1 MVRHHGGHCTRGMN
15 LVPGTSLARLLD
27 ASLLLGPLA
36 YLFLDSTYVA
46 RGWWDADAGA
56 LHVVVAALYGLT
68 ALRLVAVARGR
79 LQAVL
84 AVVAVLGVAGNAGVG
99 HNTLSVGL
107 GGIDLFMEDGPANVF
122 KSLGFFFPLT
132 LLLGSVALRGRVP
145 AWTWLLLAAAA
156 LAFPVAHVQN
166 IGWLAI
172 ADAVAVVVALGF
184 VFVNRRELDAPAPP
198 ARDDGQARL
207 ETSATA

>member
-1 MVRHHGGHCTRGMN
+1 MR
-15 LVPGTSLARLLD
+15 LIPGSPLARLLD

-36 YLFLDSTYVA
+36 YLFLDTTYVV

-68 ALRLVAVARGR
+68 ALRIVTLAGGR

-84 AVVAVLGVAGNAGVG
+84 AVVAVLGVVGNAGVG

-122 KSLGFFFPLT
+122 KSMGFFFPLT
-132 LLLGSVALRGRVP
+132 LLLGAVALRGRVP
-145 AWTWLLLAAAA
+145 AWTWLTLAVAAV
-156 LAFPVAHVQN
+156 AFPVAHVQN
-166 IGWLAI
+166 IDWLAL
-172 ADAVAVVVALGF
+172 ADAVAVVVVLGVLF
-184 VFVNRRELDAPAPP
+184 ANRGELDLPAPAVSPT
-198 ARDDGQARL
+198 RDDALAG
-207 ETSATA
+207 